1 MNHNNQKFTH
11 KIQAFTIVEL
21 LVAIVII
28 GILATLAIVSY
39 SGITDRA
46 VVASLKTNLAAND
59 RKLKAYNSTYGSY
72 PTTLDA
78 NNCPSAPVV
87 DNNYCLQKSSS
98 QTVASYI
105 AGSNTYVL
113 KMQSGTNNYQVTP
126 TTEPSVVQGSF
137 ALRLNDNVSDD
148 FGNKIIQASDGGL
161 ILAGTV
167 DYASSTVCQTGGCNG
182 TGVALIAKFTG
193 GGTLSWARGWDNA
206 MASPQTG
213 ISQEDEANDV
223 KQLSDGS
230 YIMTGS
236 THKSGVS
243 NYDATLVKISSNG
256 SHLWSTIWGGSAQ
269 DYGSSVISTSDGGFL
284 VAGTTWSYQVGVSDA
299 FIAKFD
305 SGGNLSWSKTVGTG
319 GTDIGVSVVAVSD
332 GYLLA
337 GQASQTPFVA
347 KFNVSGAVQWVAST
361 QLYSGASNNQMSL
374 IATTDGGFALTGTTT
389 NYGTGGDA
397 YIVKFT
403 SGGIVSWTT
412 IWGGAGLDQG
422 NSIIQ
427 TIDGG
432 YLIAG
437 NTYSY
442 GGGGTDAFIAKFNS
456 TGNLSWSRTWGGT
469 TSDYG
474 NSVFETT
481 DGGYALAG
489 YTFNYDSKFQVLVAR
504 YDSNGSINNCSA
516 SLCRTVNASSSS
528 QPTIF
533 NSGTSLT
540 STSPS
545 AASSTVTSPSYLTLN
560 PTITVIAQ

>member
-1 MNHNNQKFTH
+1 VYTRKSGFTV
-11 KIQAFTIVEL
+11 IEL
-21 LVAIVII
+21 IVAIAII
-28 GILATLAIVSY
+28 GILTALAFVSY
-39 SGITDRA
+39 ADITNRV
-46 VVASLKTNLAAND
+46 VVASLKHNLSNND
-59 RKLKAYNSTYGSY
+59 TKLKAYSSNYGSY
-72 PTTLDA
+72 PTTLGS
-78 NNCPSAPVV
+78 NNCPSAPII
-87 DNNYCLQKSSS
+87 DNSYCLQSSSS
-98 QTVASYI
+98 QTITSYVANANS
-105 AGSNTYVL
+105 YVL
-113 KMQSGTNNYQVTP
+113 KMQSNNIEYQVTP
-126 TTEPSVVQGSF
+126 TTQPSVVEGSF

-161 ILAGTV
+161 VLAGTV
-167 DYASSTVCQTGGCNG
+167 DYANSTVCQTGGCNG
-182 TGVALIAKFTG
+182 TGIASIAKFTG
-193 GGTLSWARGWDNA
+193 RGNLTWARGWDNA

-243 NYDATLVKISSNG
+243 NYDATLVKINSNG
-256 SHLWSTIWGGSAQ
+256 SHLWSTIWGGTAQ
-269 DYGSSVISTSDGGFL
+269 DYGSSVISTSDVGFL

-305 SGGNLSWSKTVGTG
+305 ASGSLSWSKTVGTG
-319 GTDIGVSVVAVSD
+319 GTDIGVSAVAVSD

-347 KFNVSGAVQWVAST
+347 KLNFSGVLQWVAST
-361 QLYSGASNNQMSL
+361 QLYSGASNGQMSL
-374 IATTDGGFALTGTTT
+374 ISTTDGGFALTGTTT
-389 NYGTGGDA
+389 NFGTGGDA

-403 SGGIVSWTT
+403 SGGTVSWTT
-412 IWGGAGLDQG
+412 TWGGTGLDQG

-437 NTYSY
+437 NTNSY
-442 GGGGTDAFIAKFNS
+442 GGGGNDAFIAKFNA

-469 TSDYG
+469 SSDYG
-474 NSVFETT
+474 NSVFETI
-481 DGGYALAG
+481 DAGYVLAG
-489 YTFNYDSKFQVLVAR
+489 YTYNYDSKIQALVAR

-516 SLCRTVNASSSS
+516 ILCRTINASSSS

-533 NSGTSLT
+533 NSGTTLT

-545 AASSTVTSPSYLTLN
+545 AASSTVASPSYLTLN
-560 PTITVIAQ
+560 PTITIIAQ